1 MGFWIFM
8 TICNFI
14 VPTLMIIIGRVFEKN
29 PPKTINGVY
38 GYRTNMSRKNQE
50 TWDFA
55 HKYCGQLW
63 WKIGWIMLLVST
75 AAMLPFWGKSD
86 DTVGFWG
93 GIIAMMQ
100 CVILEAAIIPVEKAL
115 KKNFD
120 KDGNRID

>member
-8 TICNFI
+8 TFCNLMI
-14 VPTLMIIIGRVFEKN
+14 PGMMIIIGRVFEKN

-38 GYRTNMSRKNQE
+38 GYRTNMSRKNQD

-63 WKIGWIMLLVST
+63 WKIGWIMLFLAIV
-75 AAMLPFWGKSD
+75 AMLPLIGKND
-86 DTVGFWG
+86 DVVGLWG
-93 GIIAMMQ
+93 GVIAMVE
-100 CVILEAAIIPVEKAL
+100 CVLLIAGIFPVEKAL

-120 KDGNRID
+120 KDGNRK